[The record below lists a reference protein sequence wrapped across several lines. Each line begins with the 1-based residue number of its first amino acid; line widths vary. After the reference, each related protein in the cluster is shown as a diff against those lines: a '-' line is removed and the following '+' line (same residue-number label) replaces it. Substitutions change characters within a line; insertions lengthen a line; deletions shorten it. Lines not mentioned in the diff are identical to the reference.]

1 MTRLEVLE
9 QRLAALEEEVA
20 DLRTVVRSAGPVGLA
35 ERAALGPDL
44 ASERRPPVMR
54 ERRIPPHAPPRPT
67 PPPRPPRPARPRRE
81 VDLSK
86 LFGAFG
92 LAAAGGIVTVLG
104 IVFLFV
110 LAVNRGWI
118 NPELRLAFG
127 AAASVGVFAAGFWL
141 RRRFGTT
148 HAALAAVGAGVAGAY
163 ATLLAATALYGFV
176 PELGALAAA
185 AAIAA
190 VATVVAAA
198 WRAELVAALGL
209 VGALLVPLMTVVED
223 GEFTL
228 IGTSFVA
235 VVLAGTAAV
244 ALHERWGRL
253 LIAGI
258 VAAFPQ
264 IAGLVVQSGATDW
277 AVVWLTALFWGIFV
291 GIAAAVQLLS
301 KAKVEPLGAT
311 LVFAAAALAAFASA
325 RLFAGEVA
333 GWSRVG
339 LALLTVA
346 VAYLALGAV
355 FLRRERD
362 FSTLLWGIGLTLL
375 AVAGAE
381 LLSGA
386 WLAVAWAGEAAVL
399 AWLAAATDERRFRLA
414 SAAYLLLALGFTLGH
429 EAPPTDFLDFGPHP
443 AGGVPSVLAVAASAL
458 LVAWFWRR
466 PAAAPEALHPARG
479 AFVWLAGA
487 LTLYAASLGILDL
500 AVRLAGDGAGRVGFQ
515 WGHVAVSGLFALVAL
530 VLVEVGGRLNRVEL
544 SVGGLVLTGFAVL
557 KTATYDDS
565 LLTPTRWA
573 IAYLLVAAGALLSG
587 FEYQRLCAARWNALR
602 LEAAGAI
609 LVSVLLGTLA
619 VAELAHGTWHEIDVQ
634 GGGLVLLSLPYAL
647 LSAAVFRPRGMRD
660 LATLLWAISLTVVG
674 AALFLLLSGAWLVLA
689 LAAAAALLSVLA
701 IGVREPRLQLASA
714 LSLLSALVY
723 TLAYEA
729 PPRDF
734 VVAAEHPGTGALSLV
749 LVALAA
755 VVFGLSAR
763 HEPPAERAHFSWSG
777 PITLAGLLGALR
789 SRQASYRLLSYA
801 GAGILGLYA
810 FSLGILELA
819 ELVSGAGVAVDF
831 QRGHT
836 AVSAT
841 WGVIGLCLLTVGL
854 LRRSRGIRLAGFAL
868 YGISIAKLFLYDLT
882 YSSPMGRPLSFLAVG
897 ILLLASGFFYQR
909 LSERMAT

>member
-1 MTRLEVLE
+1 M
-9 QRLAALEEEVA
+9 
-20 DLRTVVRSAGPVGLA
+20 S
-35 ERAALGPDL
+35 
-44 ASERRPPVMR
+44 
-54 ERRIPPHAPPRPT
+54 
-67 PPPRPPRPARPRRE
+67 PPRPPRPAKPRRE

-118 NPELRLAFG
+118 NPELRLTFG
-127 AAASVGVFAAGFWL
+127 AAASVAVFAAGFWL

-176 PELGALAAA
+176 PELGALVAA

-190 VATVVAAA
+190 VATVAAAA

-209 VGALLVPLMTVVED
+209 VGALLVPLMSVVED
-223 GEFTL
+223 GKFTL

-235 VVLAGTAAV
+235 VVLTGTAAV

-253 LIAGI
+253 LIAGL

-301 KAKVEPLGAT
+301 QAKVEPLAAT
-311 LVFAAAALAAFASA
+311 LAFAAAALAAFASA
-325 RLFAGEVA
+325 RLFDGEVA

-355 FLRRERD
+355 FLGRERD

-399 AWLAAATDERRFRLA
+399 AWLAAATDERRFHLA
-414 SAAYLLLALGFTLGH
+414 STAYLLLALGFTLGH

-466 PAAAPEALHPARG
+466 PAPAPEALRPARG

-487 LTLYAASLGILDL
+487 LMLYAASLGILDL

-530 VLVEVGGRLNRVEL
+530 VLVEVGGRVSRVEL
-544 SVGGLVLTGFAVL
+544 SVGGLALTGFAVL
-557 KTATYDDS
+557 KTATYDDA

-573 IAYLLVAAGALLSG
+573 IA
-587 FEYQRLCAARWNALR
+587 
-602 LEAAGAI
+602 
-609 LVSVLLGTLA
+609 
-619 VAELAHGTWHEIDVQ
+619 
-634 GGGLVLLSLPYAL
+634 
-647 LSAAVFRPRGMRD
+647 
-660 LATLLWAISLTVVG
+660 
-674 AALFLLLSGAWLVLA
+674 
-689 LAAAAALLSVLA
+689 
-701 IGVREPRLQLASA
+701 
-714 LSLLSALVY
+714 
-723 TLAYEA
+723 
-729 PPRDF
+729 
-734 VVAAEHPGTGALSLV
+734 
-749 LVALAA
+749 
-755 VVFGLSAR
+755 
-763 HEPPAERAHFSWSG
+763 
-777 PITLAGLLGALR
+777 
-789 SRQASYRLLSYA
+789 
-801 GAGILGLYA
+801 
-810 FSLGILELA
+810 
-819 ELVSGAGVAVDF
+819 
-831 QRGHT
+831 
-836 AVSAT
+836 
-841 WGVIGLCLLTVGL
+841 
-854 LRRSRGIRLAGFAL
+854 
-868 YGISIAKLFLYDLT
+868 
-882 YSSPMGRPLSFLAVG
+882 
-897 ILLLASGFFYQR
+897 
-909 LSERMAT
+909 